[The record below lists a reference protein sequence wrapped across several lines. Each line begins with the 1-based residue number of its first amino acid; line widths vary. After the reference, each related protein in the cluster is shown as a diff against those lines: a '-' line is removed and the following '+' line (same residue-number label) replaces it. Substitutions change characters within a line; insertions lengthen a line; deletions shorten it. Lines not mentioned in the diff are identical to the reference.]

1 MSRMYHREVEN
12 PETDFAAWRR
22 QLGLT
27 QEQAAEALHVSV
39 SHVHNWEVGISRSR
53 GTKAE
58 PSYAVR
64 VLMAAI
70 AEGIPLEPWGKK
82 AKRKAKG

>member
-1 MSRMYHREVEN
+1 MTPREAVS
-12 PETDFAAWRR
+12 PETDFHAWRR
-22 QLGLT
+22 QLGMT

-39 SHVHNWEVGISRSR
+39 SHVHNWDVGLSRSR

-64 VLMAAI
+64 VLMSAI
-70 AEGIPLEPWGKK
+70 AEGITLEPWGKK